1 MGQVLSTLK
10 KLGIDKNTIILLTS
24 DNGPVVDDG
33 YADQAVELLGNHKP
47 SGPLRGN
54 KYSSFEGGTRVPFIV
69 TWPENIRKGQ
79 TSEALVSQ
87 IDLFQSFA
95 QLLNATLPK
104 GACPDSR
111 GHWSSLVGEDNVG
124 CPYVIEQNLWNVLS
138 VRTLDWKYIEPSN
151 GNSYMQLTNIE
162 TGNNPEPQLYNMEQS
177 FEEINIASQHPEIVE
192 LLQSILKQE
201 RSK

>member
-1 MGQVLSTLK
+1 
-10 KLGIDKNTIILLTS
+10 S

-79 TSEALVSQ
+79 ISEALVSQ

-192 LLQSILKQE
+192 QLQSILKQE